1 MEKYY
6 LSSLDSYIFEEVRE
20 CIIRKKIVLNN
31 GRQLLTATINP
42 PVIIH
47 NKDIGKISLINR
59 YEDESLFPI
68 LEFPCF
74 VNVLVDMKSHFD
86 NIDWMKAKMS
96 DFQFVAVCELYKSRE
111 NAEKYLCG

>member
-31 GRQLLTATINP
+31 GRQLLTTTINP
-42 PVIIH
+42 PVIIQ
-47 NKDIGKISLINR
+47 NKDIDKISLINR

-86 NIDWMKAKMS
+86 NIDWEKAKMY

-111 NAEKYLCG
+111 NAERYFGG

>member
-20 CIIRKKIVLNN
+20 CVIRKKIVLNN
-31 GRQLLTATINP
+31 GRQLLTATISP
-42 PVIIH
+42 PVIIQ

-86 NIDWMKAKMS
+86 NIDWRKAKAS

-111 NAEKYLCG
+111 SAEKYFGG